1 MDPKQ
6 PPRTGGPETR
16 VIRLDA
22 LLQRRAHPVALTLTP
37 ADHKAL
43 AAELDLLGLEKARL
57 TGELRPV
64 GKRDWDFV
72 GTLGATVTQACVVTL
87 APVRTRIDEP
97 VLRRFRAD
105 LSDDVVGDEIE
116 MPEDD
121 SLEPLPET
129 VDLLDLFAESL
140 ALSLPAYPRADDA
153 VAGSTVYT
161 EPGKAAMTDDDAKPF
176 AGLAQLRGKL
186 GGDEN

>member
-140 ALSLPAYPRADDA
+140 ALSLPDNEYKPLILTATYA
-153 VAGSTVYT
+153 VVLFSIIVQGLTVT
-161 EPGKAAMTDDDAKPF
+161 RVINRTVDPT
-176 AGLAQLRGKL
+176 LL
-186 GGDEN
+186 